1 MSDRTIRRATKEDL
15 PFVVGLWKEM
25 MDHHLSVDSRFELA
39 PDNESA
45 YLEYLYTII
54 DNYDYALFVAEENA
68 EIAGYTIGMILANPQ
83 VFALS
88 RYGFIAEMS
97 VRSDLQRSGVGHD
110 LWDRARL
117 WFKRRGVKVIQLNV
131 SPSNQKGYD
140 FWKQVG
146 CNEFLHIMWH
156 DIPKDV

>member
-1 MSDRTIRRATKEDL
+1 MSDRIIRRATKEDL
-15 PFVVGLWKEM
+15 PLVVGLWTEM
-25 MDHHLSVDSRFELA
+25 MDHHLSVDPRFELA
-39 PDNESA
+39 PNNEAA
-45 YLEYLYTII
+45 YLEYLYSII
-54 DNYDYALFVAEENA
+54 DNYDYGLFVAEENA

-97 VRSDLQRSGVGHD
+97 VRHDLQRSGVGHE
-110 LWDRARL
+110 LWERVRH

-131 SPSNQKGYD
+131 SPRNQKGYD

-156 DIPKDV
+156 DIPKDA